1 MKRGRTLIAALVAVA
16 VVASACGSTGSGG
29 GTGGTS
35 TASATATATA
45 VARPDVIVGSTN
57 FYEQITL
64 GELYSQILEANG
76 YKVTRKFNLGNR
88 ELVEPAIESGQ
99 IDVDAE
105 YLATLLAFVDKDGK
119 IAKPTTDPKATQI
132 GLQKA
137 LDPKGLT
144 VLDYA
149 AATDQNGFVAINV
162 ANVGRA
168 LPSLALL
175 AFGLVIAISLGLGL
189 GFWPT
194 VFALVPLAIPPIL
207 TNSYVAIREVDRD
220 IVEAARGMG
229 LSEGQILRAIEV
241 PLGLPLMLAG
251 IRTAAVNV
259 VATATLGALVAGGA
273 LGRFIVDGLALQEYD
288 QLMAGALLVALLAVA
303 TEVSFA
309 ALERA
314 TVPAGMRAIR

>member
-1 MKRGRTLIAALVAVA
+1 MSALAAVARWLSDPANWQGSHGIPVRVLEHIELSGVSVIAALVIAMPIA
-16 VVASACGSTGSGG
+16 LYLGHTGRG
-29 GTGGTS
+29 
-35 TASATATATA
+35 
-45 VARPDVIVGSTN
+45 
-57 FYEQITL
+57 
-64 GELYSQILEANG
+64 
-76 YKVTRKFNLGNR
+76 
-88 ELVEPAIESGQ
+88 
-99 IDVDAE
+99 
-105 YLATLLAFVDKDGK
+105 
-119 IAKPTTDPKATQI
+119 
-132 GLQKA
+132 
-137 LDPKGLT
+137 
-144 VLDYA
+144 
-149 AATDQNGFVAINV
+149 GFVAINV
-162 ANVGRA
+162 ANIGRA

-207 TNSYVAIREVDRD
+207 TNSYVSVREVDRD
-220 IVEAARGMG
+220 IVDAARGMG
-229 LSEGQILRAIEV
+229 LSEGQILRSIEI

-288 QLMAGALLVALLAVA
+288 QLMAGALLVALLAIV

-314 TVPAGMRAIR
+314 TVPPGMAAIR